1 MKFTCLVATVIA
13 PEPAVAQEQGR
24 KLQTVK
30 ELQEQG
36 KEINFNSFGCWLLIP
51 AKPWLNHQM
60 FSFNTV
66 FEERVLPNQTFSS
79 NIL

>member
-13 PEPAVAQEQGR
+13 PEPAAAQELGR

-36 KEINFNSFGCWLLIP
+36 KEMYCNWFGCWLLIP
-51 AKPWLNHQM
+51 VGRTCFAKSNVFIKHYTQCLIKM
-60 FSFNTV
+60 FV
-66 FEERVLPNQTFSS
+66 CLAEA
-79 NIL
+79 